1 MTLPCTKLEL
11 TKAKAEVRTPAT
23 EHRHQRNSSTT
34 TLPIGP
40 QRREKEKAKHQP
52 KERQPQRTRSLAR
65 LKWTDARQKEPVSTV
80 EKRDIW
86 QMNAQRKKSRPTM
99 FASLR
104 IQTAAKQNTKQNQM
118 IQKNSM
124 EKTLL

>member
-11 TKAKAEVRTPAT
+11 TKAKAEARIPAT

-52 KERQPQRTRSLAR
+52 KERQPQRTRSPAR
-65 LKWTDARQKEPVSTV
+65 LKWTDGRQKEPVSTV
-80 EKRDIW
+80 EKKDTW
-86 QMNAQRKKSRPTM
+86 QMNAQRRKLKQTM
-99 FASLR
+99 FTSLR
-104 IQTAAKQNTKQNQM
+104 IQTAARQNTKQNQM
-118 IQKNSM
+118 ILKNSM
-124 EKTLL
+124 ERTLS